1 MYIYI
6 YISYIYISYIYIY
19 HIYIYIIYHIYI
31 SYVYIYISYIYHIY
45 IICIYIYISYIYRE
59 RENALYFMCYIYIY
73 VLVIAIISKEK
84 NEQLYTH
91 AYDFV
96 QDTGSTQV
104 IHFLLPIPRCQCGS
118 EWSAHHQ
125 GFQGAAL
132 VACCSP
138 VARWF
143 LLVNVN
149 RNMFLNGI

>member
-1 MYIYI
+1 MYI
-6 YISYIYISYIYIY
+6 YISYIYISYIY
-19 HIYIYIIYHIYI
+19 HMYI
-31 SYVYIYISYIYHIY
+31 YIYHIY
-45 IICIYIYISYIYRE
+45 RE
-59 RENALYFMCYIYIY
+59 RERTPYTLCAIYIY

-138 VARWF
+138 VAR
-143 LLVNVN
+143 
-149 RNMFLNGI
+149 